1 MYKTTENLLKKG
13 VIIQNPDSVFIDES
27 VDINNIEP
35 GAVLNQGTRLLGNKT
50 YLSKGCIVG
59 KEGPAVIENCCAEKN
74 SVFGS
79 GYFNGSLFLS
89 ESKAGSNSHVR
100 KGCILEEKSSIAH
113 TCGIKQTIIFPYAT
127 LGSLINFCDCMLTG
141 GTSSKNHSEVGSS
154 FIHFNFTPNQ
164 DKATPSL
171 MGNVFDG
178 VFLNKPPIFLGGQG
192 GMIGPVRIGFG
203 CTSAAGSILRRD
215 ELKENRLIFE
225 NIHKNLNTT
234 QKTGIYL
241 SINRV
246 LKNNLFYISNLIAL
260 KNWYLYVRK
269 KYLNIKILN
278 FAIETIDLSIKER
291 IKQLEKL
298 SDKVKTGLEILKK
311 EGKNSKLIELKEN
324 FCDNTQAVIDTIINF
339 SDNFEL
345 CTKERDNF
353 LQKFESEN
361 NNQNYLDK
369 IHSIDKSVLNSG
381 QLWLKTI
388 ITDFNREMSSILNKF
403 DIRE

>member
-1 MYKTTENLLKKG
+1 
-13 VIIQNPDSVFIDES
+13 
-27 VDINNIEP
+27 
-35 GAVLNQGTRLLGNKT
+35 
-50 YLSKGCIVG
+50 
-59 KEGPAVIENCCAEKN
+59 
-74 SVFGS
+74 
-79 GYFNGSLFLS
+79 
-89 ESKAGSNSHVR
+89 
-100 KGCILEEKSSIAH
+100 
-113 TCGIKQTIIFPYAT
+113 
-127 LGSLINFCDCMLTG
+127 
-141 GTSSKNHSEVGSS
+141 
-154 FIHFNFTPNQ
+154 
-164 DKATPSL
+164 

-311 EGKNSKLIELKEN
+311 EGKNSKLVELKEN
-324 FCDNTQAVIDTIINF
+324 FCDNTQAVTDTIINF